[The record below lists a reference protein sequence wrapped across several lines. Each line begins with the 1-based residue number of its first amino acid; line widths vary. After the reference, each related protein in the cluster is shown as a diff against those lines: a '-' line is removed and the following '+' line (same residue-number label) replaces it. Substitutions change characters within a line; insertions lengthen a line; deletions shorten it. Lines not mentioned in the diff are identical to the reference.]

1 MHVPDRIKKPIKHGA
16 LKRKRK
22 RRRNPRRRR
31 PINVLASALTT
42 VNLYCGIASIFAAI
56 EGKYEQA
63 AYLILAAIILDM
75 LDGTVARMTKSVSD
89 FGKELDSLCD
99 VVSFGVAPAVLIYT
113 TFLPVE
119 ESIVTR
125 TGALMA
131 IVYVICVALRL
142 ARFNV
147 FQAEIREYFVGLPS
161 PAAAGTM
168 ASFVL
173 FTQYFTQRFEMTV
186 SFWVFGPL
194 TIALAYLMVSTV
206 RYPKNRIKSMLLT
219 PRYGFRFLVLVAV
232 GIAVFDQARR
242 YHPSIVLFP
251 LAASYVVF
259 GVADT
264 FYYKFQWRGSASD
277 QSEPS
282 SVAGSSPE
290 SSVKKDEAR

>member
-1 MHVPDRIKKPIKHGA
+1 
-16 LKRKRK
+16 
-22 RRRNPRRRR
+22 
-31 PINVLASALTT
+31 
-42 VNLYCGIASIFAAI
+42 
-56 EGKYEQA
+56 
-63 AYLILAAIILDM
+63 M
-75 LDGTVARMTKSVSD
+75 LDGTVARLTKSVSD

-113 TFLPVE
+113 TFLE
-119 ESIVTR
+119 QEQGFILR

-131 IVYVICVALRL
+131 IVYAICVALRL

-173 FTQYFTQRFEMTV
+173 FTQYWEMTV

-206 RYPKNRIKSMLLT
+206 RYPKNRMKSMLLT

-232 GIAVFDQARR
+232 GIAIFDQARR
-242 YHPSIVLFP
+242 AHPSIVLFP

-264 FYYKFQWRGSASD
+264 LYYKLQRRTIEPP
-277 QSEPS
+277 QSEASSNTGS
-282 SVAGSSPE
+282 SVDSPVN
-290 SSVKKDEAR
+290 SDEAR